1 MSVSAA
7 LPLLPVGIELGGSAL
22 CLAEVRKAMIFK
34 HRAHETHSYGN
45 LHQRL
50 IQQLVTGVI
59 PVQRESLVSGN
70 GVFNSSLSASK
81 H

>member
-50 IQQLVTGVI
+50 IQQLVTGGHTGTARVTC
-59 PVQRESLVSGN
+59 VRERGI
-70 GVFNSSLSASK
+70 
-81 H
+81 